1 MQQPVPHL
9 LARVSAVDHV
19 LGPQVAPVT
28 VVEYGDFECPRC
40 RQAASAV
47 KLLLAHFDQRVRF
60 VFRHFPLEETHAS
73 ALAAAEAAE
82 CAGAQGKFWPMHELL
97 FEHQLQLGL
106 ARIFDLARSLDL
118 EMARF
123 TAEMNDRAHLQRV
136 REDQRSGEY
145 SGVRATPT
153 FFVNGRILDVSY
165 AMRSLSEAVDS
176 ALQRSVADELPA
188 ADTPA
193 QVAPSM
199 SSFHR

>member
-1 MQQPVPHL
+1 MNQPVPHL
-9 LARVSAVDHV
+9 LTRVSVVDHV
-19 LGPQVAPVT
+19 LGPHGAPVT

-97 FEHQLQLGL
+97 FDQQLHLGL
-106 ARIFDLARSLDL
+106 THIFDLARSLDL
-118 EMARF
+118 DMVRF
-123 TAEMNDRAHLQRV
+123 TAEMNDHVHLQRV

-153 FFVNGRILDVSY
+153 FFINGRILDVSY
-165 AMRSLSEAVDS
+165 AMRSLSDAVDS
-176 ALQRSVADELPA
+176 ALRRVAADKLPA
-188 ADTPA
+188 AETPVQA
-193 QVAPSM
+193 APST